1 MTTNTVK
8 HTPPMTPTEK
18 HRETAEKVVNDFRM
32 IGDGCEG
39 DLMEMIAAALA
50 NSEREGMKRAAE
62 IAASYPPDGF
72 FDLLKGATES
82 SDPVCE
88 LHLFEG
94 DNGNWAWLIG
104 VLLQPYVS
112 AILSEAGEG

>member
-1 MTTNTVK
+1 
-8 HTPPMTPTEK
+8 MTPTEK

-62 IAASYPPDGF
+62 IARGSSGEFDFQSALAEGRDFDYGF
-72 FDLLKGATES
+72 
-82 SDPVCE
+82 
-88 LHLFEG
+88 H
-94 DNGNWAWLIG
+94 NGKNHAADSILAAI
-104 VLLQPYVS
+104 
-112 AILSEAGEG
+112 ILSEAGEG